1 MIKKNTLHKCRWLVE
16 SVDASSVTR
25 LRHVLQPLRSWRSP
39 QQRHYTSTFGKHLD
53 TRKNPSDFE
62 AIRRQSDTPARVTS
76 LLSATPICSM
86 SGFIC
91 LSVWKFCHVTWTHK
105 NYVKTDSCWSSF
117 LSSSVCRLFSK
128 FTFTSICLFVCPS
141 VSQSVGY
148 SLSCSLV
155 DLSSN
160 LTSST
165 NGDRT
170 LILQDAKNNI
180 GLAFTKVII
189 FPAFVIVRVFFA
201 SSLQSQWHC
210 GTSNGVKSQ

>member
-117 LSSSVCRLFSK
+117 LSSSVCRLFPSLRLRP
-128 FTFTSICLFVCPS
+128 SVCLFVRQS
-141 VSQSVGY
+141 VSQSGTRSAVR
-148 SLSCSLV
+148 SLISPPIWRAV
-155 DLSSN
+155 Q
-160 LTSST
+160 T
-165 NGDRT
+165 
-170 LILQDAKNNI
+170 
-180 GLAFTKVII
+180 VIE
-189 FPAFVIVRVFFA
+189 R
-201 SSLQSQWHC
+201 
-210 GTSNGVKSQ
+210 